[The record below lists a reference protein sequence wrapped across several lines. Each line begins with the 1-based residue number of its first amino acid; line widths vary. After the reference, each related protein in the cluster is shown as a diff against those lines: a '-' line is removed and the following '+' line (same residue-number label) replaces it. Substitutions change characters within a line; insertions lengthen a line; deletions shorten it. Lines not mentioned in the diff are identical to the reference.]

1 MMWFNL
7 AKAQSFMPT
16 DGTEIAKQVDNLYG
30 FLLITSFI
38 ACVLV
43 IGGMIYFVYKYK
55 RKSDNDKT
63 AYISH
68 NTALEFLWS
77 FIPLVIFLAVF
88 TWGWYI
94 YHGMRTMPKN
104 ALEINVLGKQ
114 WAWEIEYKNGYKA
127 VNEVV
132 VPVNTDVKLLL
143 TSQDV
148 IHSFF
153 VPSFRIKQDA
163 VPGRYTALW
172 FNATKLGE
180 FHIFCAEYCGTSHSG
195 MIGKLRVVTREEFDK
210 YMEEGQEEGQLP
222 LAKRGEKLFALKACA
237 SCHSVDSPAVKVG
250 PSLFKKFGTE
260 ETLEGGVKVMVD
272 ENYVRESILQPNAK
286 IVNGFPHGVM
296 PTFQGQINENELN
309 ALVEY
314 VKSLSGK

>member
-1 MMWFNL
+1 MMWFNF
-7 AKAQSFMPT
+7 AKADSFMPT
-16 DGTEIAKQVDNLYG
+16 QGTEIAKQVDNLYG
-30 FLLITSFI
+30 FLLITSLI
-38 ACVLV
+38 ACILV

-55 RKSDNDKT
+55 RKTNNDKT

-77 FIPLVIFLAVF
+77 FIPLVIFLGVF
-88 TWGWYI
+88 AWGWYI
-94 YHGMRTMPKN
+94 YHGMRTMPKD
-104 ALEINVLGKQ
+104 ALEINILGKQ
-114 WAWEIEYKNGYKA
+114 WAWEVEYKNGYKA

-132 VPVNTDVKLLL
+132 VPVGRDVKLLL

-153 VPSFRIKQDA
+153 VPSFRMKQDA

-172 FNATKLGE
+172 FNAEKLGE

-195 MIGKLRVVTREEFDK
+195 MIGTLRVVTQEEFDK
-210 YMEEGQEEGQLP
+210 YLEEGQEEGTLP
-222 LAKRGEKLFALKACA
+222 LDQKGKKLFALKACS
-237 SCHSVDSPAVKVG
+237 SCHSVDNPSVKVG
-250 PSLFKKFGTE
+250 PALFKKFGTE
-260 ETLEGGVKVMVD
+260 ETLSDGSKVKVD

-286 IVNGFPHGVM
+286 IVKGFPSGVM
-296 PTFQGQINENELN
+296 PTFQGQLNENELN

-314 VKSLSGK
+314 VKSLAK

>member
-1 MMWFNL
+1 MMWFNI

-16 DGTEIAKQVDNLYG
+16 QGTEIAKQVDNLYG
-30 FLLITSFI
+30 FLLVTSFI

-43 IGGMIYFVYKYK
+43 IGGMIYYVWKYR
-55 RKSDNDKT
+55 RKTPNDKT

-88 TWGWYI
+88 GWGWYI
-94 YHGMRTMPKN
+94 YHQMRAMPKN

-114 WAWEIEYKNGYKA
+114 WAWEVEYKNGFKA
-127 VNEVV
+127 VNEIV
-132 VPVNTDVKLLL
+132 VPIDQDVKILL
-143 TSQDV
+143 TSSDV

-172 FNATKLGE
+172 FRADKLGD
-180 FHIFCAEYCGTSHSG
+180 FHLFCTEYCGTSHSA
-195 MIGKLRVVTREEFDK
+195 MIGKVKVVSREDFDK
-210 YMEEGQEEGQLP
+210 YMEQGQEERNLP
-222 LAKRGEKLFALKACA
+222 LADKGKKLFAVKACA
-237 SCHSVDSPAVKVG
+237 SCHAVDSPARMVG
-250 PSLFKKFGTE
+250 PSLFQKFGHE
-260 ETLEGGVKVMVD
+260 EEMDDGTKIVFD
-272 ENYVRESILQPNAK
+272 ENYIRESILEPNK
-286 IVNGFPHGVM
+286 HIVKGFPKGVM
-296 PTFQGQINENELN
+296 PTFQGQLNENELS

-314 VKSLSGK
+314 IKNLK

>member
-16 DGTEIAKQVDNLYG
+16 EGTEIAKQVDNLYG

-88 TWGWYI
+88 AWGWYI
-94 YHGMRTMPKN
+94 YHGMRTMPKD

-132 VPVNTDVKLLL
+132 VPINTNVKLLL

-153 VPSFRIKQDA
+153 VPSFRMKQDA

-195 MIGKLRVVTREEFDK
+195 MIGKLRVVTQEEFNK

-222 LAKRGEKLFALKACA
+222 LAKRGEKLFQLKACA
-237 SCHSVDSPAVKVG
+237 SCHSVDNPAVKVG

-260 ETLEGGVKVMVD
+260 ETLEGGVKIMVD